1 MLACQCSRLLQYSDD
16 YDEPPPVPNLPRG
29 QAAGQPSPRYND
41 DYSYRPP
48 VEPSPTYTKSTTKE
62 QYEMTE
68 RKMSPVD
75 LGDTENF
82 FREVWT
88 FMIASYQKSIVT

>member
-1 MLACQCSRLLQYSDD
+1 MQQYSDD

-29 QAAGQPSPRYND
+29 QAAGQQSPRYND

-68 RKMSPVD
+68 RKMSPAD

-82 FREVWT
+82 FREVQA
-88 FMIASYQKSIVT
+88 FFIDQHESIVLISILD